1 MVNTFG
7 YLKNGG
13 WITYA
18 GNNYPLRGGKA
29 TVFEGGTRATAFVSG
44 TGIQKSNYIYPGY
57 VSWL

>member
-44 TGIQKSNYIYPGY
+44 TGI
-57 VSWL
+57 